1 MPQGDKSSYTDQAK
15 AYGLALRSGER
26 LGTPTS
32 EASLIWCAAATTS
45 NTMKGEN
52 MKSNRILIT
61 AFSVAAFAVG
71 CKPTDRQPPANDPPT
86 PQLDQVRK
94 ESKEA
99 LQATKAYAYAQK
111 AEFVESMKV
120 ELAALDREVDMLA
133 AKVEKSSAATKEEA
147 NVKLQAIRTRTAE
160 LNKELDGVKDAT
172 ESTWE
177 DVKAGFKKGY
187 DEAKDAFNQARKWLS
202 EKIEPSSGQ

>member
-1 MPQGDKSSYTDQAK
+1 
-15 AYGLALRSGER
+15 
-26 LGTPTS
+26 
-32 EASLIWCAAATTS
+32 
-45 NTMKGEN
+45 MKGES
-52 MKSNRILIT
+52 MKSKRILIT

-71 CKPTDRQPPANDPPT
+71 CKPTDSQPPTSNPPA
-86 PQLDQVRK
+86 PQLDQVKK
-94 ESKEA
+94 ETKEA
-99 LQATKAYAYAQK
+99 VQATKAYAYAQK
-111 AEFVESMKV
+111 AEFVEKMKV
-120 ELAALDREVDMLA
+120 ELAALDKEIDTLA
-133 AKVEKSSAATKEEA
+133 AKVENSSAATKEEA
-147 NVKLQAIRTRTAE
+147 KARLKAIRARTAE